1 MTRAVKSGIYAITN
15 GVNSKVYVGSAV
27 NIAGR
32 WRAHM
37 SQLRRGTHHSG
48 HLQAAWIKYGEAA
61 FSFSVLEYV
70 TDQSCLLREEDKWI
84 AIFRAADHDKGYNI
98 CPKAGSQLGTK
109 RSRESKEKM
118 SASAKGR
125 VKSEAHQEAINR
137 ALRGRR
143 LGEECKAKLSA
154 SQTGRKHTDE
164 ARQKMREARSDMKN
178 TMSPESFERM
188 AKANLGRKFSDE
200 HRARISA
207 ALGSRVMKDETR
219 LKISE
224 ARKKAE
230 AAKREAKM
238 EVQPPL
244 LGFRLRDELARTV
257 LTDADAAADLAG
269 TTRPT

>member
-1 MTRAVKSGIYAITN
+1 MAKTTRSGIYAITN
-15 GVNSKVYVGSAV
+15 TVNGKVYVGSAV
-27 NIAGR
+27 NIASR
-32 WRAHM
+32 WRAHL

-48 HLQAAWIKYGEAA
+48 HLQAAWIKYGETA
-61 FSFSVLEYV
+61 FSFTVLEYV
-70 TDQSCLLREEDKWI
+70 PDQSCLLREEDKWI
-84 AIFRAADHDKGYNI
+84 SIFKSADHGNGYNI
-98 CPKAGSQLGTK
+98 CPKAGSQLGAG

-125 VKSEAHQEAINR
+125 VKSADHQEAINR

-143 LGEECKAKLSA
+143 LSEECKAKLSI
-154 SQTGRKHTDE
+154 SQIGRKHTDE

-188 AKANLGRKFSDE
+188 SKANLGRKFSDE

-207 ALGSRVMKDETR
+207 ALGRRVMKDETR

-230 AAKREAKM
+230 AAKREAKAAM
-238 EVQPPL
+238 QQPL
-244 LGFRLRDELARTV
+244 NSY
-257 LTDADAAADLAG
+257 
-269 TTRPT
+269 